1 MADGKVVFD
10 ILADASQFQSTLS
23 RLTSSVSRAVGA
35 VGGAMTSAGDAM
47 TASVTLPLSAGA
59 VAAAKWAS
67 DVVGAA
73 EQADIAFSTMLGPER
88 AKQMLADL
96 AEFARTTPFEMSGL
110 TSATQKLLAYGF
122 AAEDVIP
129 MLTSVG
135 DASAALG
142 AGEQGV
148 DSLVRALGQLQAKGK
163 ASAEEMLQLTE
174 VGVPAWQ
181 YLADAVSGGDIP
193 KAMEMVTDGAVDAKT
208 AISALQAGMDRD
220 FGGLMAEQAGTLS
233 GVLSNLTD
241 GIEGAVR
248 SLKDTQGWEDMTAAL
263 SRVADAAGPLVER
276 ALPLL
281 DDGLQRVAEVVT
293 DASYALDDLDTD
305 DLAGIAEAAIRLAGA
320 GPALSVAGRG
330 LTVVS
335 KGVGLLSSASAAGAR
350 ATGRLSDG
358 LMELATSPKTA
369 DGALGKLASTILSIP
384 APAAA
389 LAGVA
394 GGLLVTA
401 IGAVAAEAEE
411 ARRHEELMADVTRDA
426 AGIMG
431 DAAASADGLGDAIG
445 GIEPDVQGTLEAMRD
460 LNESVADTLSE
471 VAVDSAK
478 LDQYVDTIDELANR
492 SGLSATEQYRL
503 QEAVEGYNRVTGE
516 QWSVVDAVNG
526 KIADQSGVVQ
536 DNTDQLHA
544 NADAWKSRAR
554 AEALSGV
561 AADYMEQEARS
572 AYELQVAQ
580 DNLNEAYQRREDL
593 TSRYNKITDNG
604 KNPLAEGA
612 ADLAMQIDGLNREI
626 PGLEQNVE
634 DLGAAH
640 EAAARN
646 AEDFANMAALET
658 AAFST
663 LGDRSGD
670 FVEALAQSGLSLSDF
685 AALSDEQ
692 LAAIASAW
700 DGTAEGIGAAI
711 TSAGVSVGSFSGIL
725 AAATPEVQASAATMA
740 QAMGTS
746 LSQLESD
753 LAGAGVSAE
762 QMGAV
767 SSEAFAGM
775 VARCGGD
782 ITTLAWM
789 IQNYNSV
796 PVADKD
802 GTITINDAQLRDA
815 EGRVYS
821 WNGEQ
826 LVDQNG
832 VAAVD
837 DVELMDAQGNLYTWN
852 GSELEDKSAVA
863 TVDTSGLQSGI
874 DLLNAWNSMR
884 AENKTATFTTT
895 NRTVNVVENQTVQSS
910 RMAPAAAQA
919 APAAARLMAAPAAA
933 AGSGAAPAQASST
946 ASAAPSGAML
956 AALMS
961 VPLPAASEALT
972 AAVAASVPADRRSA
986 SERRSRER
994 DEASDR
1000 RQERMVAR
1008 VERACERVERAL
1020 GSPVELRTT
1029 NKRELG
1035 RLVREV
1041 V

>member
-47 TASVTLPLSAGA
+47 TAAVTLPLSAGA

-129 MLTSVG
+129 MLRSVG

-394 GGLLVTA
+394 GGRLVTA
-401 IGAVAAEAEE
+401 IGAGAAEAEE

-580 DNLNEAYQRREDL
+580 DNLSDAYARRDRAAEIINGTIEA
-593 TSRYNKITDNG
+593 T
-604 KNPLAEGA
+604 AEEVA
-612 ADLAMQIDGLNREI
+612 AAQGEWDRLNREI
-626 PGLEQNVE
+626 PEMRQNVD
-634 DLGAAH
+634 DLSAAH

-646 AEDFANMAALET
+646 AEDFSNMAALET
-658 AAFST
+658 AVLET
-663 LGDRSGD
+663 LGDRSGE

-711 TSAGVSVGSFSGIL
+711 TEAGVSVGSFSGIL
-725 AAATPEVQASAATMA
+725 ASATPEVQASAAMMA

-796 PVADKD
+796 PVADKS

-815 EGRVYS
+815 EGNVYS
-821 WNGEQ
+821 WNGSE

-852 GSELEDKSAVA
+852 DSKLEDKSAVA

-884 AENKTATFTTT
+884 AESKTATFTTT
-895 NRTVNVVENQTVQSS
+895 NRTINVVENQTVQSS
-910 RMAPAAAQA
+910 RMAPARAQA
-919 APAAARLMAAPAAA
+919 APAAP
-933 AGSGAAPAQASST
+933 PT
-946 ASAAPSGAML
+946 GAML
-956 AALMS
+956 ASLMS

>member
-10 ILADASQFQSTLS
+10 ILADASQFQSTVS

-47 TASVTLPLSAGA
+47 TAAVTLPLATGA

-88 AKQMLADL
+88 ARQMLADL
-96 AEFARTTPFEMSGL
+96 ADFARTTPFEMSGL

-181 YLADAVSGGDIP
+181 YLADVVSNGDIP
-193 KAMEMVTDGAVDAKT
+193 KAMDMVTDGAVDADT
-208 AISALQAGMDRD
+208 AISALRAGMDRD
-220 FGGLMAEQAGTLS
+220 FGGLMAEQAGTLQ

-248 SLKDTQGWEDMTAAL
+248 SLKDTQGWEDTTAAL
-263 SRVADAAGPLVER
+263 SRLAEVAGPLVER

-281 DDGLQRVAEVVT
+281 DDGLQRVAEVVE

-305 DLAGIAEAAIRLAGA
+305 DLAGLADAAIKIAGA

-330 LTVVS
+330 LTLVS
-335 KGVGLLSSASAAGAR
+335 KGAGLLSSASGAASK

-358 LMELATSPKTA
+358 LMDLATSPKTA

-384 APAAA
+384 GPAAA

-401 IGAVAAEAEE
+401 IGALAAEAAE
-411 ARRHEELMADVTRDA
+411 AAAHEELLAGATRDA
-426 AGIMG
+426 ADIMG
-431 DAAASADGLGDAIG
+431 DASSSADGLGDAIG

-460 LNESVADTLSE
+460 LNASVEETLSE
-471 VAVDSAK
+471 VAVDSAR
-478 LDQYVDTIDELANR
+478 LDQYVDAIDELANR

-554 AEALSGV
+554 AEALSSV
-561 AADYMEQEARS
+561 AADYMEQEAKS

-580 DNLNEAYQRREDL
+580 DNLNDAYRRREEL
-593 TSRYNKITDNG
+593 TAQFNEVTNNG
-604 KNPLAEGA
+604 ANPLAEGA
-612 ADLAMQIDGLNREI
+612 ADLAMQIEGLNREI
-626 PGLEQNVE
+626 PGLEQNVS

-646 AEDFANMAALET
+646 AEDFSNMAALET
-658 AAFST
+658 AVFDT

-670 FVEALAQSGLSLSDF
+670 FVEALTQLGLSLSDF

-711 TSAGVSVGSFSGIL
+711 TNAGVSVGSFSGIL
-725 AAATPEVQASAATMA
+725 AAATPEVQASAAMMA

-796 PVADKD
+796 PVADKS

-815 EGRVYS
+815 EGNVYS
-821 WNGEQ
+821 WNGSE

-852 GSELEDKSAVA
+852 DSKLENKSAVA

-884 AENKTATFTTT
+884 AESKTATFTTT
-895 NRTVNVVENQTVQSS
+895 NRTINVVENQTVQSS
-910 RMAPAAAQA
+910 RMAPARAQA
-919 APAAARLMAAPAAA
+919 APAAAMLMAVSPAAPASAEPAQAAPAA
-933 AGSGAAPAQASST
+933 PPT
-946 ASAAPSGAML
+946 GAML
-956 AALMS
+956 ASLMS
-961 VPLPAASEALT
+961 VPLPAASEAIT
-972 AAVAASVPADRRSA
+972 AAVAASVPTARWSA

-1008 VERACERVERAL
+1008 VERACERVELAL
-1020 GSPVELRTT
+1020 TSPVELRTT

-1035 RLVREV
+1035 RLVKEV
-1041 V
+1041 S

>member
-10 ILADASQFQSTLS
+10 ILADASQFQSTVS

-47 TASVTLPLSAGA
+47 TAAVTLPLSAGA

-73 EQADIAFSTMLGPER
+73 EQADIALSTMLGPER
-88 AKQMLADL
+88 AKAMLEDLAD
-96 AEFARTTPFEMSGL
+96 FARTTPFEMSGL

-181 YLADAVSGGDIP
+181 YLADVVSNGDIP
-193 KAMEMVTDGAVDAKT
+193 KAMDMVTNGAVDADT
-208 AISALQAGMDRD
+208 AISALRAGMDRD
-220 FGGLMAEQAGTLS
+220 FGGLMAEQAGTLQ

-248 SLKDTQGWEDMTAAL
+248 SLKDTQGWEDTTAAL
-263 SRVADAAGPLVER
+263 SRLAEVAGPLVER

-281 DDGLQRVAEVVT
+281 DDGLQRVAEVVE

-305 DLAGIAEAAIRLAGA
+305 DLAGLADAAIKIAGA

-330 LTVVS
+330 LTLVS
-335 KGVGLLSSASAAGAR
+335 KGAGLLSSASGAASK

-358 LMELATSPKTA
+358 LMDLATSPKTA

-384 APAAA
+384 TPAAA

-401 IGAVAAEAEE
+401 IGALAAEAAE
-411 ARRHEELMADVTRDA
+411 AAAHEELLEGATKSAAD
-426 AGIMG
+426 IMG
-431 DAAASADGLGDAIG
+431 DAASSADGLGDAIG

-460 LNESVADTLSE
+460 LNESVEETLSE
-471 VAVDSAK
+471 VAVDSAR
-478 LDQYVDTIDELANR
+478 LDQYVATIDQLANS

-503 QEAVEGYNRVTGE
+503 QEAVEGYNRITGE
-516 QWSVVDAVNG
+516 QWQVVDAVNG

-536 DNTDQLHA
+536 ENTDQLHA

-554 AEALSGV
+554 AEALSSV

-593 TSRYNKITDNG
+593 TSRYNELTDNG

-612 ADLAMQIDGLNREI
+612 YDLASQIESLNREI
-626 PGLEQNVE
+626 PGLEQNVS

-640 EAAARN
+640 EAVARN

-658 AAFST
+658 AVFST

-670 FVEALAQSGLSLSDF
+670 FVEALSQSGISLADF

-711 TSAGVSVGSFSGIL
+711 TNAGVSVGSFSGIL
-725 AAATPEVQASAATMA
+725 AAATPEVQASAAMMA

-796 PVADKD
+796 PVADKS

-815 EGRVYS
+815 EGNVYS
-821 WNGEQ
+821 WNGSE

-852 GSELEDKSAVA
+852 DSKLENKSAVA

-884 AENKTATFTTT
+884 AESKTATFTTT
-895 NRTVNVVENQTVQSS
+895 NRTINVVENQTVQSS
-910 RMAPAAAQA
+910 RMAPARAQA
-919 APAAARLMAAPAAA
+919 APAAAMLMAVSPAAPASAEPAQAAPAA
-933 AGSGAAPAQASST
+933 PPT
-946 ASAAPSGAML
+946 GAML
-956 AALMS
+956 ASLMS
-961 VPLPAASEALT
+961 VPLPAASEAIT
-972 AAVAASVPADRRSA
+972 AAVAASVQTARWSA

-1020 GSPVELRTT
+1020 TSPVELRTT

-1035 RLVREV
+1035 RLVKEV
-1041 V
+1041 S

>member
-10 ILADASQFQSTLS
+10 ILADASQFQSTVS

-47 TASVTLPLSAGA
+47 TAAVTLPLATGA

-96 AEFARTTPFEMSGL
+96 ADFARTTPFEMSGL

-208 AISALQAGMDRD
+208 AISALREGMDRD

-263 SRVADAAGPLVER
+263 SRLAEVAGPLVER

-281 DDGLQRVAEVVT
+281 DDGLQRVAEVVE

-305 DLAGIAEAAIRLAGA
+305 DLAGLADAAIRLAGA

-330 LTVVS
+330 LTLVS
-335 KGVGLLSSASAAGAR
+335 KGAGLLSSASGAASK

-358 LMELATSPKTA
+358 LMDLATSPKTA

-384 APAAA
+384 TPAAA

-401 IGAVAAEAEE
+401 IGALAAEAAE
-411 ARRHEELMADVTRDA
+411 AAAHEELLAGATRDA
-426 AGIMG
+426 ADIMG
-431 DAAASADGLGDAIG
+431 DASSSADGLGDAIG

-460 LNESVADTLSE
+460 LNASVEETLSE
-471 VAVDSAK
+471 VAVDSAR
-478 LDQYVDTIDELANR
+478 LDQYVDAIDELANR

-503 QEAVEGYNRVTGE
+503 QEAVEGYNRITGE
-516 QWSVVDAVNG
+516 QWQVVDAVNG

-536 DNTDQLHA
+536 ENTDQLHA

-554 AEALSGV
+554 AEALSSV

-593 TSRYNKITDNG
+593 TSRYNELTDNG

-612 ADLAMQIDGLNREI
+612 YDLASQIESLNREI
-626 PGLEQNVE
+626 PGLEQNVS

-658 AAFST
+658 AVFST

-670 FVEALAQSGLSLSDF
+670 FVEALSQSGISLADF

-700 DGTAEGIGAAI
+700 DGTAEGIGVAI
-711 TSAGVSVGSFSGIL
+711 TNAGVSVGSFSGIL
-725 AAATPEVQASAATMA
+725 ASATPEVQASAAMMA

-796 PVADKD
+796 PVADKS

-815 EGRVYS
+815 EGNVYS
-821 WNGEQ
+821 WNGSE

-852 GSELEDKSAVA
+852 DSKLENKSAVA

-884 AENKTATFTTT
+884 AESKTATFTTT
-895 NRTVNVVENQTVQSS
+895 NRTINVVENQTAQSS
-910 RMAPAAAQA
+910 RMAPARAQAQA
-919 APAAARLMAAPAAA
+919 ARAAVTMAAPAAA
-933 AGSGAAPAQASST
+933 AAAETARIATAAQ
-946 ASAAPSGAML
+946 AAPSGAML
-956 AALMS
+956 SALMS

-972 AAVAASVPADRRSA
+972 AAVAASVPTARWSA

-1000 RQERMVAR
+1000 RQERMFSR

-1020 GSPVELRTT
+1020 TSPVELRTT

-1035 RLVREV
+1035 RLVKEV
-1041 V
+1041 S

>member
-1 MADGKVVFD
+1 MADGRVVYD
-10 ILADASQFQSTLS
+10 IMADDGQFQSTLS
-23 RLTSSVSRAVGA
+23 RLSASVSKATGSAGRAMASV
-35 VGGAMTSAGDAM
+35 GDAM
-47 TASVTLPLSAGA
+47 TLAVTTPLATGA
-59 VAAAKWAS
+59 VAAARWAA

-73 EQADIAFSTMLGPER
+73 EQADIALSTMLGPER
-88 AKQMLADL
+88 AQRMLAEL
-96 AEFARTTPFEMSGL
+96 ADFARTTPFEMSGL

-148 DSLVRALGQLQAKGK
+148 DSLTRALGQMQAKGK

-193 KAMEMVTDGAVDAKT
+193 TAMDMVTKGAVDART
-208 AISALQAGMDRD
+208 AISALQDGMDRD

-233 GVLSNLTD
+233 GVLSNLQD

-248 SLKDTQGWEDMTAAL
+248 SLKDTQGWEDMTASL
-263 SRVADAAGPLVER
+263 SELADAAGPLVER
-276 ALPLL
+276 MIPML
-281 DDGLQRVAEVVT
+281 DDGL
-293 DASYALDDLDTD
+293 S
-305 DLAGIAEAAIRLAGA
+305 DLAGIVSDAAGAIDDLDAGDLRDLADAAIGLAGA

-330 LTVVS
+330 LQAVS
-335 KGVGLLSSASAAGAR
+335 KGADLLSSASRAGSKAAG
-350 ATGRLSDG
+350 TLSDR
-358 LMELATSPKTA
+358 LLDLATSPKTA
-369 DGALGKLASTILSIP
+369 DGALGRLATTILSIP

-554 AEALSGV
+554 AEALSSV

-593 TSRYNKITDNG
+593 TSRYNEITDNG

-658 AAFST
+658 AVFST

-725 AAATPEVQASAATMA
+725 ASATPEVQASAAMMA

-746 LSQLESD
+746 LSQLEAD
-753 LAGAGVSAE
+753 LASAGVSSE
-762 QMGAV
+762 QMSAV

-802 GTITINDAQLRDA
+802 GTISINDAQLRDA

-821 WNGEQ
+821 WNGEE
-826 LVDQNG
+826 LVDQDG
-832 VAAVD
+832 VAAVE
-837 DVELMDAQGNLYTWN
+837 DVELVDAQGNLYTWN
-852 GSELEDKSAVA
+852 GSELEDKSATA

-884 AENKTATFTTT
+884 AESKTATFTTT
-895 NRTVNVVENQTVQSS
+895 NRTINVVENQTVQSS
-910 RMAPAAAQA
+910 RMAPARAQAQTQA
-919 APAAARLMAAPAAA
+919 APASARLAASPAAAPAPQAEATTA
-933 AGSGAAPAQASST
+933 AG
-946 ASAAPSGAML
+946 APSGAML

-972 AAVAASVPADRRSA
+972 AAVAASVPSA
-986 SERRSRER
+986 RWSSSERRSRER
-994 DEASDR
+994 EEASDR

-1020 GSPVELRTT
+1020 WSPVELRTT

>member
-1 MADGKVVFD
+1 MADGRVVYD
-10 ILADASQFQSTLS
+10 IMADDTQFQSTLS
-23 RLTSSVSRAVGA
+23 RLSASVSRATGSA
-35 VGGAMTSAGDAM
+35 GKAMASVGDAM
-47 TASVTLPLSAGA
+47 TLAVTTPLATGA
-59 VAAAKWAS
+59 VAAARWAA

-73 EQADIAFSTMLGPER
+73 EQADIALSTMLGPEK
-88 AKQMLADL
+88 AQQMLAEL
-96 AEFARTTPFEMSGL
+96 ADFARTTPFEMSGL

-148 DSLVRALGQLQAKGK
+148 DSLTRALGQMQAKGK

-193 KAMEMVTDGAVDAKT
+193 TAMDMVTKGAVDAKT
-208 AISALQAGMDRD
+208 AISALQDGMDRD

-233 GVLSNLTD
+233 GVLSNLQD
-241 GIEGAVR
+241 GIEGAIR
-248 SLKDTQGWEDMTAAL
+248 SLKDTKGWEDMTASL
-263 SRVADAAGPLVER
+263 SELADAAGPLVER
-276 ALPLL
+276 MIPML
-281 DDGLQRVAEVVT
+281 DDGL
-293 DASYALDDLDTD
+293 S
-305 DLAGIAEAAIRLAGA
+305 DLAGIVSDAAGAIDDLDAGDLRDLADAAIRLAGA

-330 LTVVS
+330 LQAVS
-335 KGVGLLSSASAAGAR
+335 KGADLLSSASRAGSKAAG
-350 ATGRLSDG
+350 TLSDS
-358 LMELATSPKTA
+358 LLDLATSPKTA
-369 DGALGKLASTILSIP
+369 DGALGRLATTILSIP

-411 ARRHEELMADVTRDA
+411 ARQHEELMADVTRDA

-460 LNESVADTLSE
+460 LNDSVADTLSE

-478 LDQYVDTIDELANR
+478 LDQYVATIDDLANR

-536 DNTDQLHA
+536 ENTDQLHA

-580 DNLNEAYQRREDL
+580 DNLSDAYARRDRAAEIINGTIEA
-593 TSRYNKITDNG
+593 T
-604 KNPLAEGA
+604 AEEVA
-612 ADLAMQIDGLNREI
+612 AAQGEWDRLNREI
-626 PGLEQNVE
+626 PEMRQNVD
-634 DLGAAH
+634 DLSAAH

-646 AEDFANMAALET
+646 AEDFSNMAALET
-658 AAFST
+658 AVLET

-711 TSAGVSVGSFSGIL
+711 TNAGVSVGSFSGIL
-725 AAATPEVQASAATMA
+725 AAATPEVQASAAMMA

-746 LSQLESD
+746 LSQLEAD
-753 LAGAGVSAE
+753 LANAGVSSE
-762 QMGAV
+762 QMSAV

-796 PVADKD
+796 PVVDKD
-802 GTITINDAQLRDA
+802 GTISINDAQLRDA
-815 EGRVYS
+815 AGNVYE

-837 DVELMDAQGNLYTWN
+837 DVELLDAQGNLYTWN

-884 AENKTATFTTT
+884 AESKTATFTTT
-895 NRTVNVVENQTVQSS
+895 NRTINVVENQTVQSS
-910 RMAPAAAQA
+910 RMAPATAQA

-933 AGSGAAPAQASST
+933 AEPGAAPAQASAT
-946 ASAAPSGAML
+946 ATAAPSGAML

-972 AAVAASVPADRRSA
+972 AAVAASVPAALRSA

>member
-10 ILADASQFQSTLS
+10 ILADASQFQSTVS

-47 TASVTLPLSAGA
+47 TAAVTLPLATGA

-88 AKQMLADL
+88 ARQMLADL
-96 AEFARTTPFEMSGL
+96 ADFARTTPFEMSGL

-208 AISALQAGMDRD
+208 AISALQDGMDRD

-281 DDGLQRVAEVVT
+281 DDGLQQVAEVVT
-293 DASYALDDLDTD
+293 DAAYALDDLDTD
-305 DLAGIAEAAIRLAGA
+305 DLAGLADAAIRLAGT

-330 LTVVS
+330 LTLVS
-335 KGVGLLSSASAAGAR
+335 KGVGLLSSASAAGAK

-384 APAAA
+384 TPAAA

-401 IGAVAAEAEE
+401 IGALAAEAAE
-411 ARRHEELMADVTRDA
+411 AAAHEELLAGATRDA
-426 AGIMG
+426 ADIMG
-431 DAAASADGLGDAIG
+431 DASSSADGLGDAIG

-460 LNESVADTLSE
+460 LNASVEETLSE
-471 VAVDSAK
+471 VAVDSAR
-478 LDQYVDTIDELANR
+478 LDQYVDAIDELANR

-516 QWSVVDAVNG
+516 QWQVVDAVNG

-536 DNTDQLHA
+536 ENTDQLHA

-554 AEALSGV
+554 AEALSSV

-593 TSRYNKITDNG
+593 TSRYNELTDNG

-612 ADLAMQIDGLNREI
+612 YDLASQIEGLNREI
-626 PGLEQNVE
+626 PGLEQNVS

-658 AAFST
+658 AVFDT

-670 FVEALAQSGLSLSDF
+670 FVEALTQSGLSLSDF

-711 TSAGVSVGSFSGIL
+711 TDAGVSVGSFSGIL
-725 AAATPEVQASAATMA
+725 SAVTPEVQASAAMMA

-837 DVELMDAQGNLYTWN
+837 DAELMDAQGNLYTWN

-884 AENKTATFTTT
+884 AESKTATFTTT
-895 NRTVNVVENQTVQSS
+895 NRTINVVENQTVQSS
-910 RMAPAAAQA
+910 RMAPARAQA
-919 APAAARLMAAPAAA
+919 APAAAMLMAVSTAAPASAEPAQAAPAA
-933 AGSGAAPAQASST
+933 PPT
-946 ASAAPSGAML
+946 GAML
-956 AALMS
+956 ASLMS
-961 VPLPAASEALT
+961 VPLPAASEAIT
-972 AAVAASVPADRRSA
+972 AAVAASVPTARWSA

-1020 GSPVELRTT
+1020 TSPVELRTT

-1035 RLVREV
+1035 RLVKEV
-1041 V
+1041 S